1 MEEMDYMEEDDSVE
15 DLLNEQHP
23 ERKAMIQNYSMS
35 NKQYLEKLERLTQN
49 YQDMLNKFDKQ
60 RIDDSSTITAVPE
73 TSMAQEELD

>member
-1 MEEMDYMEEDDSVE
+1 
-15 DLLNEQHP
+15 
-23 ERKAMIQNYSMS
+23 MS